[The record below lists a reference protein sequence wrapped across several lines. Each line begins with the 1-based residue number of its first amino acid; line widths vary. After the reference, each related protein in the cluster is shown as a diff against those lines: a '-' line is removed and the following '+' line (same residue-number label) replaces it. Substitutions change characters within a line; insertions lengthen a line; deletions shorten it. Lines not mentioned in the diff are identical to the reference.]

1 MVLRVVQWAT
11 GSVGKAAIDCIV
23 NHPEL
28 ELVGCWVH
36 SKDKDGKDVGEIVGC
51 APLGVAATSST
62 DDILA
67 LDADAVVYAPLLA
80 NRDELAAL
88 LRSGKNVVTP
98 VGWFYPSE
106 RQAAPLAQACADGN
120 VSLHGTGINPG
131 GIAET
136 FPLMLSAMSSG
147 VTFVRAEEYS
157 DIRTYG
163 AADVVRS
170 IMGFGATPEDAKN
183 GPMPKM
189 MTGLFTQ
196 SMNMVLDTL
205 GLAGQAE
212 VHSLHGVAVATAP
225 IESPI
230 GTIQPGQVAGQRFHW
245 EAVVDDEIVV
255 RIGVHWLMGQ
265 ENLDPPWTFGR
276 QGERFEV
283 EVKGNPDTFL
293 IVKGWQPETVEAGLV
308 SNPGAVATAAHCV
321 NSVPYVCAA
330 PPGIVTSLEL
340 PLVAGRA
347 HPTLLGV
354 RAEHSGHPANRHRSR

>member
-23 NHPEL
+23 KHPDL

-36 SKDKDGKDVGEIVGC
+36 SKDKDGKDVGEIVGS
-51 APLGVAATSST
+51 APLGVTATSSV
-62 DDILA
+62 DNILA
-67 LDADAVVYAPLLA
+67 TEADAVVYAPLLS
-80 NRDELAAL
+80 NPDEVAAL

-98 VGWFYPSE
+98 VGWFYPSDHE
-106 RQAAPLAQACADGN
+106 AAPLAQACAEGN

-131 GIAET
+131 GITET

-157 DIRTYG
+157 DFRTYG
-163 AADVVRS
+163 APGVSHILR
-170 IMGFGATPEDAKN
+170 FGRTREEAEN
-183 GPMPKM
+183 GPMPKV
-189 MTGLFTQ
+189 MTNLFGQ

-205 GLAGQAE
+205 GLTGRAE

-245 EAVVDDEIVV
+245 EAVVDKEIVV

-265 ENLDPPWTFGR
+265 DNLDPPWTFGR

-283 EVKGNPDTFL
+283 EVKGDPDTFL
-293 IVKGWQPETVEAGLV
+293 VIKGWQPETVEAGLV
-308 SNPGAVATAAHCV
+308 SNPGIVATAAHCV

-330 PPGIVTSLEL
+330 QPGIVTSLQL

-347 HPTLLGV
+347 HPDLLGV
-354 RAEHSGHPANRHRSR
+354 RAEHSGHPASRHRSR